1 MSPEEKVTRASH
13 AEQLMRDELLTEAFD
28 KIETAYINAWK
39 ASRVGDKEARE
50 FAYSMVSAVSLVRR
64 QIIGVIQE
72 GQLAV
77 ADIEY
82 ALSDN
87 TEN

>member
-13 AEQLMRDELLTEAFD
+13 AEQLMRDDLLTEAFE
-28 KIETAYINAWK
+28 KIEAAYVNAWK

-50 FAYSMVSAVSLVRR
+50 FAYSMVSAVALVRR
-64 QIIGVIQE
+64 QLVGVIQE

-82 ALSDN
+82 ALSDD